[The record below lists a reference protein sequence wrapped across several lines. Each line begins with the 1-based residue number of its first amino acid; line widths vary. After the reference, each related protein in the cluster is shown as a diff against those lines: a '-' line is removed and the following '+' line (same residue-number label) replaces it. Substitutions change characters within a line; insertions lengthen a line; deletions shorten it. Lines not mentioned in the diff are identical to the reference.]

1 MDLVSAPLLVPV
13 IVLISA
19 FIWVLLSGEW
29 ASLWIVL
36 ATLGIVVSLIVLLF
50 HDLRRLRRG
59 PRDSGTRSKQV

>member
-29 ASLWIVL
+29 ASLWITL
-36 ATLGIVVSLIVLLF
+36 ATLGIVVSLVVLLV

-59 PRDSGTRSKQV
+59 PAGPGNSV